1 MFYSRTVSQCYQDH
15 VNSNSFMEIII
26 LLDRIV
32 NVELTKTLANLVTSV
47 YVKW

>member
-1 MFYSRTVSQCYQDH
+1 
-15 VNSNSFMEIII
+15 MEIFI